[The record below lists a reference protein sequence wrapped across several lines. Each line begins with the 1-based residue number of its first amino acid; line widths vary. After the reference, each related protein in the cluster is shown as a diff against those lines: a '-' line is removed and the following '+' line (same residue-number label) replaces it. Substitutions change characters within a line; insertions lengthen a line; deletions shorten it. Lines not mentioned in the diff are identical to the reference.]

1 VKRTRVSLVLGVIIA
16 LIVCFVGGC
25 DKPTAEMRKAEKA
38 IESARKAGAAE
49 SAAADLKSAEKALAE
64 GRESMD
70 DMSYREARSSFEE
83 AYRLALAAREKALT
97 GHAKDEFVA
106 TPLLST
112 AKTTKRPYSPPT
124 SHTVYEGECLW
135 RISEYRDIYD
145 DPFQWPLIYDANRKK
160 INRTAHVRGIHEREQ
175 DWIFPGQ
182 EFDIP
187 RNVSTQDI
195 KNARRR
201 TGAPT
206 PYVPP
211 GM

>member
-1 VKRTRVSLVLGVIIA
+1 MKMTRVSLVLGVVIA

-25 DKPTAEMRKAEKA
+25 DKPTAEMRKAERA

-49 SAAADLKSAEKALAE
+49 AAAAELESAEKALAE
-64 GRESMD
+64 GRELMD
-70 DMSYREARSSFEE
+70 DIRYREARSSFEE
-83 AYRLALAAREKALT
+83 AYRLALAARDKALA
-97 GHAKDEFVA
+97 GQAKDESVP

-112 AKTTKRPYSPPT
+112 AKRPYSPPT
-124 SHTVYEGECLW
+124 SHTVYKGECLW

-160 INRTAHVRGIHEREQ
+160 IDRTAHAHGFQKKEEN
-175 DWIFPGQ
+175 WIFPGQ

-187 RNVSTQDI
+187 RDVSIQDI